1 MLSLL
6 SKARCPRCHNERPVR
21 KCSRLNKDIGW
32 DCCNLMRIDL
42 KCPECSYKPRF
53 ETEKLSPFPA
63 FKADSF
69 SEADRVCRH
78 YIDLWINK
86 TLPDFEG
93 QTPQQKVTEDKPAFL
108 DWLTKFQYP
117 AYFPLDYLLEKL
129 GYSKLEAQ
137 NPPNAEQI
145 ACQYMNHVIAMEW
158 DQLVKLSINDR
169 LPDGSELRYQELISS
184 IPTLRKTGDY
194 KVIHGGIAE
203 DQMSAVV
210 FIEIGNKS
218 DWTLIIS
225 KTGDG
230 WKLRQHLNGNP
241 KLYFKQNEIYAQ
253 IADALSK
260 GEDDKSWNL
269 ISEAFKTY
277 PDSADLYYYRGLYW
291 QMVKQLDKAKVDFF
305 NSLALDNYFS
315 PSYFH
320 LAALYLNERN
330 FPEALYWF
338 SQLSQIDPNDP
349 NTLNNI
355 AACTGAMGKTE
366 EARKLWED
374 IQARFPDFEAA
385 RLNLEKIRNGI

>member
-210 FIEIGNKS
+210 YIEIGNKS

-230 WKLRQHLNGNP
+230 WKLRQH
-241 KLYFKQNEIYAQ
+241 
-253 IADALSK
+253 
-260 GEDDKSWNL
+260 
-269 ISEAFKTY
+269 
-277 PDSADLYYYRGLYW
+277 
-291 QMVKQLDKAKVDFF
+291 
-305 NSLALDNYFS
+305 
-315 PSYFH
+315 
-320 LAALYLNERN
+320 
-330 FPEALYWF
+330 
-338 SQLSQIDPNDP
+338 
-349 NTLNNI
+349 
-355 AACTGAMGKTE
+355 
-366 EARKLWED
+366 
-374 IQARFPDFEAA
+374 
-385 RLNLEKIRNGI
+385 

>member
-21 KCSRLNKDIGW
+21 KCARLNKDIGW

-53 ETEKLSPFPA
+53 DLEKPSPFPA

-78 YIDLWINK
+78 YIDLWVSK
-86 TLPDFEG
+86 SLPDFEG
-93 QTPQQKVTEDKPAFL
+93 QTPLQRVAEDRQTFL

-129 GYSKLEAQ
+129 GYPKMEAQ
-137 NPPNAEQI
+137 NSPNAEQI
-145 ACQYMNHVIAMEW
+145 ACLYMDHVIAMEW
-158 DQLVKLSINDR
+158 DQLVSLSINDR
-169 LPDGSELRYQELISS
+169 LPDGSAERYQELISA
-184 IPTLRKTGDY
+184 IPALKKTSAY

-203 DQMSAVV
+203 DQLSAVV
-210 FIEIGNKS
+210 YIEIGNKV
-218 DWTLIIS
+218 DWTLILS
-225 KTGDG
+225 KINDS

-241 KLYFKQNEIYAQ
+241 KAYFKQNEIYGR

-260 GEDDKSWNL
+260 AEDDNCWNQL
-269 ISEAFKTY
+269 CEAFKTY

-305 NSLALDNYFS
+305 NSISLDNYFS

-320 LAALYLNERN
+320 LAALYLNEKN
-330 FPEALYWF
+330 FGEALYWF
-338 SQLSQIDPNDP
+338 SQLHQIDPKDP

-355 AACTGAMGKTE
+355 AACHGAMGQLAEAKQIWE
-366 EARKLWED
+366 EMLVS
-374 IQARFPDFEAA
+374 FPDFEAA
-385 RLNLEKIRNGI
+385 RLNLEKMEHGI